1 MTIKIFQDRG
11 ICPGLLRPKTHRIF
25 YNVSW
30 RTGDRCH
37 RCGNP
42 HPLPPKRLFTL
53 HFSLLA
59 QIVPP
64 HFILQSHPKCGI
76 IEPGRDVS
84 AMLLKRIYCRVFQ
97 ACFGLGARVL
107 PWRKPECITG
117 AGSLESLPTPLPDS
131 KKWQRKWASGWA
143 NRQKMVGQHC
153 KTVFKNRLAKSL
165 IFDATTKKKDCDIY
179 FITVLCLS
187 VTKEI
192 PSP

>member
-11 ICPGLLRPKTHRIF
+11 ICPGLLHPKTHRIF
-25 YNVSW
+25 YNVSL

-42 HPLPPKRLFTL
+42 HPLPPKKLFTL

-117 AGSLESLPTPLPDS
+117 AGSLESLPGLLQGAGC
-131 KKWQRKWASGWA
+131 KKPAPMRRAGVHCYGGKAAGLE
-143 NRQKMVGQHC
+143 RVPPGDGQSE
-153 KTVFKNRLAKSL
+153 N
-165 IFDATTKKKDCDIY
+165 
-179 FITVLCLS
+179 
-187 VTKEI
+187 
-192 PSP
+192 